1 MTWLKPETYTGSGF
15 PREVTRKMA
24 LIGEVFVGDIL
35 GKTVLDPRGE
45 ELGRVRDV
53 AVEAGARF
61 PRAVGLYLE
70 KKKTPRYLPWEDLS
84 IFNKRI
90 ISSRKTEGE
99 LSGEPPPADHLRI
112 VKDILDKQIVDI
124 NGAKVVRVNDVKLTE
139 EGGSAYVTDVDVGM
153 RGILRRLGIERRG
166 DAFFETI
173 HHPLRHQLIS
183 WQFIQ
188 PLEPKLDRLALSVS
202 RDAVSDL
209 HPADIAQ
216 IMSDL
221 APEER
226 QEFFE
231 KLDTETAAEA
241 LHELEP
247 DVQADLITEMD
258 KEQAAD
264 IIEQMPP
271 DEAADVIA
279 DLSAEKAQELLQL
292 MEKEEAEDIH
302 ELLHH
307 EEDTAG
313 GLMTNE
319 YLAWPPGLTV
329 EEALERFKK
338 EANEIEH
345 VYYIYVVE
353 EEKLLGVVG
362 LRDLLIEEPGRRLS
376 EVMHSKL
383 KTVRAETGQE
393 TVAELISKYNLLALP
408 VVDEENRLLGAVTV
422 DDVVDL
428 LLPPA
433 SRKKRRKM

>member
-1 MTWLKPETYTGSGF
+1 
-15 PREVTRKMA
+15 MA

-35 GKTVLDPRGE
+35 GKAVLDPLGE
-45 ELGRVRDV
+45 EIGRVRDI
-53 AVEAGARF
+53 AVEGGSPF
-61 PRAVGLYLE
+61 PRAVGLFLE
-70 KKKTPRYLPWEDLS
+70 KKKVTRYLPWEELS
-84 IFNKRI
+84 IFNRRI
-90 ISSRKTEGE
+90 ISSRKREE
-99 LSGEPPPADHLRI
+99 EIPESVPSGDHLLIGR
-112 VKDILDKQIVDI
+112 DILDKQIVDI

-139 EGGSAYVTDVDVGM
+139 EGGAACVSDVDVGM
-153 RGILRRLGIERRG
+153 RGILRRLGVERRG
-166 DAFFETI
+166 DAFFRAI
-173 HHPLRHQLIS
+173 RHPLRPNLIS
-183 WQFIQ
+183 WAFIQ
-188 PLEPKLDRLALSVS
+188 PLEPKLDRLTLSVS
-202 RDAVSDL
+202 REAVSDL

-231 KLDTETAAEA
+231 KLDPETAAEA
-241 LHELEP
+241 LHELTPE
-247 DVQADLITEMD
+247 VQADIITEMD

-279 DLSAEKAQELLQL
+279 DLPTEKAQELLQL

-307 EEDTAG
+307 EDDTAG

-319 YLAWPPGLTV
+319 YLAYPPGITV
-329 EEALERFKK
+329 GEALERFKV
-338 EANEIEH
+338 EAREIEH
-345 VYYIYVVE
+345 VYYVYVVE

-362 LRDLLIEEPGRRLS
+362 LRDLLIEEPGRKLAD
-376 EVMHSKL
+376 VMHTKL
-383 KTVRAETGQE
+383 KIARAETGQE

-408 VVDEENRLLGAVTV
+408 VVDGENCLLGVVTV

-433 SRKKRRKM
+433 SRRKRRKM

>member
-1 MTWLKPETYTGSGF
+1 
-15 PREVTRKMA
+15 MA

-35 GKTVLDPRGE
+35 GKAVLDPRGE
-45 ELGRVRDV
+45 EIGRVRDI
-53 AVEAGARF
+53 AVEGASPF
-61 PRAVGLYLE
+61 PRAVGLFIE
-70 KKKTPRYLPWEDLS
+70 KKKVTRYLPWEELS
-84 IFNKRI
+84 IFNRRI
-90 ISSRKTEGE
+90 ISSRKREE
-99 LSGEPPPADHLRI
+99 EIPESVPSGDHLLIGR
-112 VKDILDKQIVDI
+112 DILDKQIVDI

-139 EGGSAYVTDVDVGM
+139 EGGMALVSDVDVGM
-153 RGILRRLGIERRG
+153 RGILRRLGVERRG
-166 DAFFETI
+166 DAFFRAI
-173 HHPLRHQLIS
+173 RHPLRPQLIS
-183 WQFIQ
+183 WAFIR
-188 PLEPKLDRLALSVS
+188 PLEPKLERLTLSVS
-202 RDAVSDL
+202 REAVSDL

-226 QEFFE
+226 QDFFE
-231 KLDTETAAEA
+231 KLDPETAAEA
-241 LHELEP
+241 LHELTPE
-247 DVQADLITEMD
+247 VQADIIAEMD

-279 DLSAEKAQELLQL
+279 DLPTEKAQELLQL

-307 EEDTAG
+307 EDDTAG

-319 YLAWPPGLTV
+319 YLAYPPGITV
-329 EEALERFKK
+329 GEALERFKT
-338 EANEIEH
+338 EAREIEH
-345 VYYIYVVE
+345 VYYVYVVE

-362 LRDLLIEEPGRRLS
+362 LRDLLIEEPGRKLA
-376 EVMHSKL
+376 EVMHTKL
-383 KTVRAETGQE
+383 KIARAETGQE

-408 VVDEENRLLGAVTV
+408 VVDGENCLLGVVTV

-433 SRKKRRKM
+433 SRRKRRKM

>member
-1 MTWLKPETYTGSGF
+1 
-15 PREVTRKMA
+15 MA
-24 LIGEVFVGDIL
+24 LIGEVFVADIL
-35 GKTVLDPRGE
+35 GKAVLDPRGE
-45 ELGRVRDV
+45 EIGRVRDI
-53 AVEAGARF
+53 AVEGGSRL
-61 PRAVGLYLE
+61 PRAVGLFLE
-70 KKKTPRYLPWEDLS
+70 KKKLSRYLPWEELS
-84 IFNKRI
+84 IFNRRI

-99 LSGEPPPADHLRI
+99 IPEAVPSPEQLLIGR
-112 VKDILDKQIVDI
+112 DILDKQIVDI
-124 NGAKVVRVNDVKLTE
+124 NGAKVVRVNDVKLAE

-166 DAFFETI
+166 GAFFEAI
-173 HHPLRHQLIS
+173 RNPLRPQLIS
-183 WQFIQ
+183 WEYIQ
-188 PLEPKLDRLALSVS
+188 PLEPKLDRLILSVS
-202 RDAVSDL
+202 REAVSDL

-231 KLDTETAAEA
+231 KLDPETAAEA

-247 DVQADLITEMD
+247 EVQADIIAEMD

-279 DLSAEKAQELLQL
+279 DLPTDKAQELLQL
-292 MEKEEAEDIH
+292 IEKEEAEDIH
-302 ELLHH
+302 ELLLH
-307 EEDTAG
+307 EDDTAG

-319 YLAWPPGLTV
+319 YLAYPPGITV
-329 EEALERFKK
+329 GDALDRFKA
-338 EANEIEH
+338 EAREIEH

-362 LRDLLIEEPGRRLS
+362 LRELLTEDPGRTLA
-376 EVMHSKL
+376 EVMHTKL
-383 KTVRAETGQE
+383 KTARAEMGQG

-408 VVDEENRLLGAVTV
+408 VVDGEDCLLGVVTV

-433 SRKKRRKM
+433 SRRKRRKM

>member
-1 MTWLKPETYTGSGF
+1 
-15 PREVTRKMA
+15 MA
-24 LIGEVFVGDIL
+24 LIGEVFVADIL
-35 GKTVLDPRGE
+35 GKAVLDPRGE
-45 ELGRVRDV
+45 EIGRVRDI
-53 AVEAGARF
+53 AVEGGSRL
-61 PRAVGLYLE
+61 PRAVGLFLE
-70 KKKTPRYLPWEDLS
+70 KKKLSRYLPWEELS

-99 LSGEPPPADHLRI
+99 IPEAVPSPEHLLIGR
-112 VKDILDKQIVDI
+112 DILDKQIVDI
-124 NGAKVVRVNDVKLTE
+124 NGAKVVRVNDVKLAE

-166 DAFFETI
+166 GAFFEAI
-173 HHPLRHQLIS
+173 RNPLRPQLIS
-183 WQFIQ
+183 WEYIQ
-188 PLEPKLDRLALSVS
+188 PLEPKLDRLILSVS
-202 RDAVSDL
+202 REAVSDL

-231 KLDTETAAEA
+231 KLDPETAAEA

-247 DVQADLITEMD
+247 EVQADIIAEMD

-279 DLSAEKAQELLQL
+279 DLPTDKAQELLQL
-292 MEKEEAEDIH
+292 IEKEEAEDIH
-302 ELLHH
+302 ELLLH
-307 EEDTAG
+307 EDDTAG

-319 YLAWPPGLTV
+319 YLAYPPGITV
-329 EEALERFKK
+329 GEALDRFKA
-338 EANEIEH
+338 EAREIEH

-362 LRDLLIEEPGRRLS
+362 LRELLTEDPGRTLA
-376 EVMHSKL
+376 EVMHTKL
-383 KTVRAETGQE
+383 KTARAEMGQG

-408 VVDEENRLLGAVTV
+408 VVDGEDCLLGVVTV

-433 SRKKRRKM
+433 SRRKRRKM

>member
-1 MTWLKPETYTGSGF
+1 M
-15 PREVTRKMA
+15 MA

-35 GKTVLDPRGE
+35 GKVVLDPRGE
-45 ELGRVRDV
+45 EIGRVRDV
-53 AVEAGARF
+53 AVEGGARF
-61 PRAVGLYLE
+61 PRAVGLFLE
-70 KKKTPRYLPWEDLS
+70 KKKVSRYLPWEELS

-90 ISSRKTEGE
+90 ISSRKTEAEIPEG
-99 LSGEPPPADHLRI
+99 SPSVDHLRI

-139 EGGSAYVTDVDVGM
+139 EGGAAYVTDVDVGM

-166 DAFFETI
+166 DAFFEAI
-173 HHPLRHQLIS
+173 RHPLRHQLIS
-183 WQFIQ
+183 WHYLQ
-188 PLEPKLDRLALSVS
+188 PLESKLDRLTLSVS
-202 RDAVSDL
+202 REAVSDL
-209 HPADIAQ
+209 HPADLAQ

-226 QEFFE
+226 QDFFE
-231 KLDTETAAEA
+231 KLDPETAAEA
-241 LHELEP
+241 LHELTPE
-247 DVQADLITEMD
+247 VQADLISEMD

-279 DLSAEKAQELLQL
+279 DLPAEKAQELLQL
-292 MEKEEAEDIH
+292 MEKEEAQDIH

-319 YLAWPPGLTV
+319 YLAWPPGITV
-329 EEALERFKK
+329 GEALSRFKEEAR
-338 EANEIEH
+338 EIEH

-353 EEKLLGVVG
+353 DERLLGVVG
-362 LRDLLIEEPGRRLS
+362 LRDLLIGEPDRRLS
-376 EVMHSKL
+376 EVMHAKL
-383 KTVRAETGQE
+383 KTARAETGQE
-393 TVAELISKYNLLALP
+393 TVAALISKYNLLALP
-408 VVDEENRLLGAVTV
+408 VVDEENRLLGVVTV

-433 SRKKRRKM
+433 ARKKRRKM

>member
-1 MTWLKPETYTGSGF
+1 MPRKGF
-15 PREVTRKMA
+15 HMA
-24 LIGEVFVGDIL
+24 LIGEVFVADVL
-35 GKTVLDPRGE
+35 GKAVLDPRGE
-45 ELGRVRDV
+45 EIGRVRDI
-53 AVEAGARF
+53 AVEGGSPF
-61 PRAVGLYLE
+61 PRAVGLFLE
-70 KKKTPRYLPWEDLS
+70 KKKVSRYLPWEELS
-84 IFNKRI
+84 IFNRRI
-90 ISSRKTEGE
+90 ISSRKREDEIPEGAP
-99 LSGEPPPADHLRI
+99 SGEHLLIGR
-112 VKDILDKQIVDI
+112 DILDKQIVDI

-139 EGGSAYVTDVDVGM
+139 EGGLACVSDVDVGM
-153 RGILRRLGIERRG
+153 RGILRRLGVERRG
-166 DAFFETI
+166 DAFFRAI
-173 HHPLRHQLIS
+173 RHPLRQQLIS
-183 WQFIQ
+183 WAYIQ
-188 PLEPKLDRLALSVS
+188 PLEPKLDRLSLSVS
-202 RDAVSDL
+202 REAISGL

-231 KLDTETAAEA
+231 KLDPETAAEA

-247 DVQADLITEMD
+247 EVQADIIAEMD

-279 DLSAEKAQELLQL
+279 DLPTEKAQELLQL

-307 EEDTAG
+307 EDDTAG

-319 YLAWPPGLTV
+319 YLSFPPGITV
-329 EEALERFKK
+329 GEALERFKA
-338 EANEIEH
+338 EAREIEH

-362 LRDLLIEEPGRRLS
+362 LRELLTEDPGRKLS
-376 EVMHSKL
+376 EVMHTKL
-383 KTVRAETGQE
+383 KTARAETGQE

-408 VVDEENRLLGAVTV
+408 VVDGENRLLGVVTV
-422 DDVVDL
+422 DDVVDF

-433 SRKKRRKM
+433 SRRKRRKM